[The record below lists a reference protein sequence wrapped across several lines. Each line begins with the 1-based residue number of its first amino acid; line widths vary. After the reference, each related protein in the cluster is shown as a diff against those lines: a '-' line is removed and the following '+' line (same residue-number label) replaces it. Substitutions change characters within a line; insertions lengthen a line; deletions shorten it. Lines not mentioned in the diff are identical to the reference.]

1 MHPRPSPA
9 PPPSLGSAE
18 LADAAVPRWR
28 STTPEEDAPQPGSPS
43 SEHSKPFTPTA
54 AARRAPLTPAVG
66 IDCGS
71 TAASS
76 AASAPTASAAARHN
90 PGGAACTEAL
100 WRRARCFMQCVTGSP
115 LAQSALLSLELAGA
129 HPTVPQGLGLAPGQ
143 ALQWTLAQLLVL
155 HLKSGLPQASEVT
168 VLASL
173 WLLESVESCRR
184 SAATVCLNDYL
195 RHLAAFSQQA
205 VLDITADWPSSFR
218 RLRQSVV
225 DAQRHLLKQ
234 LDWRVLPD
242 PRQEV
247 PLCHAMLFHVPT
259 GAHAAGSAAAR
270 LRELW
275 AEQMHRVCAEVQHQ
289 AYLIRSQARL
299 DDRGRA
305 AAGAGAAQSPTKRQ
319 RTRA

>member
-155 HLKSGLPQASEVT
+155 HLKSGLPQG
-168 VLASL
+168 ASL
-173 WLLESVESCRR
+173 ALATAC
-184 SAATVCLNDYL
+184 AAPPAPLVP
-195 RHLAAFSQQA
+195 QA
-205 VLDITADWPSSFR
+205 TWQAR
-218 RLRQSVV
+218 
-225 DAQRHLLKQ
+225 
-234 LDWRVLPD
+234 
-242 PRQEV
+242 
-247 PLCHAMLFHVPT
+247 
-259 GAHAAGSAAAR
+259 AGGRIAC
-270 LRELW
+270 
-275 AEQMHRVCAEVQHQ
+275 MHRVGATP
-289 AYLIRSQARL
+289 
-299 DDRGRA
+299 GRA
-305 AAGAGAAQSPTKRQ
+305 ALLAERARRALPTAWPCSQRGDGAGLAVAARVCGELPTVGSDRVP
-319 RTRA
+319 